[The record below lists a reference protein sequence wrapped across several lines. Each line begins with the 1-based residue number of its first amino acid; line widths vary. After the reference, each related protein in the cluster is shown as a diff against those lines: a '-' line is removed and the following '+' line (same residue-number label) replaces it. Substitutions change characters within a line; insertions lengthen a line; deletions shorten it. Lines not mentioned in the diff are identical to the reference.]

1 MGVDLGKTWSLSAA
15 AENFTDKEYEDHR
28 STYRQEFGA
37 CLPRG
42 MASLSVDCRAG
53 KRILFRKNGNPM
65 TLNDLN
71 HLTLTTPA
79 LLFSAISLILLA
91 YTNRFLSY
99 AALVRQLHDHYLSR
113 RDETVR
119 GQIDN
124 LRRRLYLIRAMQVLG
139 ISSLLL
145 CVLCMFLV
153 YINAIAP
160 AEIVFGTALL
170 LLIASLGVSI
180 REIIIS
186 IRALELHLSDMQ

>member
-1 MGVDLGKTWSLSAA
+1 M
-15 AENFTDKEYEDHR
+15 
-28 STYRQEFGA
+28 
-37 CLPRG
+37 
-42 MASLSVDCRAG
+42 
-53 KRILFRKNGNPM
+53 
-65 TLNDLN
+65 N

-99 AALVRQLHDHYLSR
+99 ATLVRQLHDKYKL
-113 RDETVR
+113 DPDDVLR

-124 LRRRLYLIRAMQVLG
+124 LQKRLYLIRSMQVLG

-145 CVLCMFLV
+145 CVLCMFLTYV
-153 YINAIAP
+153 NWIAV
-160 AEIVFGTALL
+160 AETVFGIALL

-186 IRALELHLSDMQ
+186 VRALELHLSSMQ